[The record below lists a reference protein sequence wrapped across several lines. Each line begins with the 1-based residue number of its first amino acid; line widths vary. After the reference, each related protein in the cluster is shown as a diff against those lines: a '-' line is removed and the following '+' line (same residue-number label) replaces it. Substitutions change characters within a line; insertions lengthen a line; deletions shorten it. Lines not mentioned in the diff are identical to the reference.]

1 MQCCNGSDVIGKG
14 KEGAEKDNGQD
25 RAYTSVLLE
34 KMVACC
40 DWRGRL

>member
-25 RAYTSVLLE
+25 RAYTYCTSGENGSLL
-34 KMVACC
+34 
-40 DWRGRL
+40 